1 MSENE
6 KKYSSLDI
14 LNGVSNHDREVL
26 EFIYKSYFDVVKKFV
41 LINSGD
47 EQDAWDVFQDA
58 IGVIYDKAS
67 DPGFMITS
75 TFQTFFIT
83 VCKFI
88 WYKKLRRKKFEKTV
102 IYSEKFSFDTLNQ
115 DEINDKYRENAMFR
129 LYRKYFSKLKSDCQ
143 KILLMTSEGEK
154 TIHIA
159 AQIQFHSTQAV
170 YNKRRRCLKKLMSW
184 IESDPEYENL
194 NENEKP

>member
-1 MSENE
+1 MSEKE

-14 LNGVSNHDREVL
+14 LNGVANHDREVL

-102 IYSEKFSFDTLNQ
+102 IYSENFSFNTLNQ
-115 DEINDKYRENAMFR
+115 EEVNDKYRENTMFR

-154 TIHIA
+154 TNHIA